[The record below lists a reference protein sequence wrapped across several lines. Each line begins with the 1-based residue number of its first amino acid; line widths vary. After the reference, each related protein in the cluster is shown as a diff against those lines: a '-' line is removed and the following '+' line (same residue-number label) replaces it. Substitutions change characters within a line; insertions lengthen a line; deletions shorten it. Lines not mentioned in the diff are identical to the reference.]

1 MNVLPLLTTSFVV
14 RRPLFVCGCYIN
26 NVNVNNV
33 VRCWCAVAVVM
44 YVCRFL
50 TNTVR
55 RDVVCASSIN
65 TVNGDGNGNDEDEGV
80 DFLLSEAVVV
90 PVSDRFLSWWVLT
103 LN

>member
-33 VRCWCAVAVVM
+33 VRRVVGVLWLLSL

-65 TVNGDGNGNDEDEGV
+65 NVNVNVNN
-80 DFLLSEAVVV
+80 VVRRSSFV
-90 PVSDRFLSWWVLT
+90 VRRSSFVVGGL
-103 LN
+103 